1 MERAMAGPAA
11 ATFPPV
17 GEVQQPPAAPAGPP
31 AGPSGGG
38 RDGADS
44 LGSPGSPAAAPSPR
58 QGPFTL
64 AWDWAKGPALSA
76 RLVREAVAITVMLT
90 LYRLGRGWVA
100 GKDAL
105 AAANAQ
111 ALIGAERAVGIFRE
125 QAWQAAVLHS
135 DWMGFFNWYYETVHF
150 PLTGAF
156 LAWVFFRHAP
166 HYARVRNSFVVATL
180 VGFLMHWTWPL
191 LPPRLLPESYGFV
204 DTIGA
209 HIYGDG
215 SKLGPFANQ
224 VAAMPSLHF
233 GWSLTCGVGVVL
245 LSSSRVRWAALAHPA
260 LTFVAIVVTANHYFL
275 DAVVAVPVMGLG
287 LAATLWKPLA
297 TLGDARSAEARK
309 ADAASD
315 GGEVAR
321 NPPAD
326 A

>member
-1 MERAMAGPAA
+1 MERPMAGPGEAVS
-11 ATFPPV
+11 PPV
-17 GEVQQPPAAPAGPP
+17 GEAEGPRASAGPAAPAGP
-31 AGPSGGG
+31 AGPSPRAGIF
-38 RDGADS
+38 
-44 LGSPGSPAAAPSPR
+44 AASW
-58 QGPFTL
+58 G
-64 AWDWAKGPALSA
+64 WAKGPSLSA
-76 RLVREAVAITVMLT
+76 RLVREAAAITAMLT

-111 ALIGAERAVGIFRE
+111 ALIKAERAVGIFRE
-125 QAWQAAVLHS
+125 QAWQAAVLHT
-135 DWMGFFNWYYETVHF
+135 DWMGFFNWYYESVHF

-156 LAWVFFRHAP
+156 LAWVFLKHAP

-191 LPPRLLPESYGFV
+191 LPPRLLPGSYGFV
-204 DTIGA
+204 DTIGE

-245 LSSSRVRWAALAHPA
+245 LSQSRWRWAALAHPV

-275 DAVVAVPVMGLG
+275 DAIVAIPVMGVG

-297 TLGDARSAEARK
+297 TFGDARSADARK
-309 ADAASD
+309 AADVPEGGDAARKPSA
-315 GGEVAR
+315 EA
-321 NPPAD
+321 
-326 A
+326 

>member
-1 MERAMAGPAA
+1 MADAAPQEAPPGTDGRPTPAA
-11 ATFPPV
+11 
-17 GEVQQPPAAPAGPP
+17 
-31 AGPSGGG
+31 
-38 RDGADS
+38 
-44 LGSPGSPAAAPSPR
+44 
-58 QGPFTL
+58 L
-64 AWDWAKGPALSA
+64 AWGWAKGYSLSA
-76 RLVREAVAITVMLT
+76 RLVREAVAVTVMLT
-90 LYRLGRGWVA
+90 LYRLGRGLVA

-105 AAANAQ
+105 AAANAE
-111 ALIGAERAVGIFRE
+111 ALIRVERTVGIFRE
-125 QAWQAAVLHS
+125 QAWQAAVLRT
-135 DWMGFFNWYYETVHF
+135 DWMGFFNWYYESVHF

-156 LAWVFFRHAP
+156 LVWVFLKHAS

-191 LPPRLLPESYGFV
+191 LPPRLLPGSYGFV

-233 GWSLTCGVGVVL
+233 GWSLTCGVGFVL
-245 LSSSRVRWAALAHPA
+245 LSPSRMRWAALAHPA

-275 DAVVAVPVMGLG
+275 DAVVAVPVMGVG

-297 TLGDARSAEARK
+297 TFGDARSADART
-309 ADAASD
+309 ADATPD
-315 GGEVAR
+315 GGDGEVAHTT
-321 NPPAD
+321 PAE

>member
-1 MERAMAGPAA
+1 MAWG
-11 ATFPPV
+11 
-17 GEVQQPPAAPAGPP
+17 
-31 AGPSGGG
+31 
-38 RDGADS
+38 
-44 LGSPGSPAAAPSPR
+44 
-58 QGPFTL
+58 
-64 AWDWAKGPALSA
+64 WAKGYSLSA
-76 RLVREAVAITVMLT
+76 RVVREAAAVTVMLT

-105 AAANAQ
+105 AAANAD
-111 ALIGAERAVGIFRE
+111 ALIRVERAAGIFRE
-125 QAWQAAVLHS
+125 QAWQAAVLRT

-156 LAWVFFRHAP
+156 LVWVFLKHAP

-180 VGFLMHWTWPL
+180 LGFLMHWTWPL
-191 LPPRLLPESYGFV
+191 LPPRLLPDSYGFV

-233 GWSLTCGVGVVL
+233 GWSLTCGVGVVV
-245 LSSSRVRWAALAHPA
+245 LSASRLRWAALAHPA
-260 LTFVAIVVTANHYFL
+260 LTDVAIVVTANHYFM
-275 DAVVAVPVMGLG
+275 DAIVAVPVMGVG

-297 TLGDARSAEARK
+297 TFGDARSADARK
-309 ADAASD
+309 ADEARGGD
-315 GGEVAR
+315 GGDGDGGDVAR
-321 NPPAD
+321 SPPAD